1 MYAGTYRA
9 GCSYNAHHMLSLIG
23 DPDCDPSMFERAFD
37 DPKSVDWDKIYEGYD
52 TAMDWPTVAFW
63 ETLSEKYPDAKII
76 LTVRDAESWYGSATK
91 TIFSRIMQEEYTIEG
106 YPPHYIRC
114 ANMARKIAMDGT
126 FGGPKNMRDK
136 DAICKI
142 FNEHVE
148 YVKNKVPADRLLVLE
163 LGAGW
168 EPLCAFLGK
177 PVPDMPY
184 PTSNSAE
191 EFTQTMAERNF
202 EKMAKASAAPAKA

>member
-1 MYAGTYRA
+1 
-9 GCSYNAHHMLSLIG
+9 
-23 DPDCDPSMFERAFD
+23 
-37 DPKSVDWDKIYEGYD
+37 
-52 TAMDWPTVAFW
+52 
-63 ETLSEKYPDAKII
+63 
-76 LTVRDAESWYGSATK
+76 
-91 TIFSRIMQEEYTIEG
+91 
-106 YPPHYIRC
+106 
-114 ANMARKIAMDGT
+114 
-126 FGGPKNMRDK
+126 MRDK

-184 PTSNSAE
+184 PTPNSAE